1 MKEGQSY
8 FSIMSK
14 VASYLG
20 SNVLSRSR
28 IKGDKQF
35 YSFIVMAH
43 NKVSLI
49 KIIDYFNKFPLLS
62 SKYLDYISWC
72 YVLDLQQK
80 NSRTTSYLDEAL
92 IIRKD
97 FNKTRTTYNW
107 NHLKNCYLTQKDL

>member
-1 MKEGQSY
+1 
-8 FSIMSK
+8 MSK
-14 VASYLG
+14 IGLFLG
-20 SNVLSRSR
+20 VTLYSRSR
-28 IKGDKQF
+28 LIKDKVF
-35 YSFIVMAH
+35 YSFIIISQ
-43 NKVSLI
+43 NKESNLKVC
-49 KIIDYFNKFPLLS
+49 DYFNKFPLLS

-107 NHLKNCYLTQKDL
+107 DHINNCYLTKKDS